1 MSDATAE
8 SGEADAPGDRDG
20 LLAALDRRVAAFR
33 ADDRRRRIALVVA
46 LVAGVGVA
54 WLHWLGLVFA
64 GALVGLTRRSLPRAL
79 AAGVAVGVIVLATF
93 VLLSPAMG
101 AGELLALGQPAYV
114 AVGSAL
120 ALPLLG
126 SLTRGVV

>member
-1 MSDATAE
+1 MSDATPA
-8 SGEADAPGDRDG
+8 SDDAGSPGDPDG
-20 LLAALDRRVAAFR
+20 PLAAVDRGFAALR
-33 ADDRRRRIALVVA
+33 RDDRRRRVALAVA
-46 LVAGVGVA
+46 LVAGVAAA
-54 WLHWLGLVFA
+54 WLHWIGLVVA

-79 AAGVAVGVIVLATF
+79 AAGVAVGAAVLATF
-93 VLLSPAMG
+93 VLLSPALA

>member
-8 SGEADAPGDRDG
+8 PGESDAPDDRAG
-20 LLAALDRRVAAFR
+20 PLATLDHRMATFR
-33 ADDRRRRIALVVA
+33 ADDRQRRIGLAVALVV
-46 LVAGVGVA
+46 GVGVA
-54 WLHWLGLVFA
+54 WLHWLGLVVA
-64 GALVGLTRRSLPRAL
+64 GALVGLTCRSLPRAL
-79 AAGVAVGVIVLATF
+79 AAGIGVGVVVLATF
-93 VLLSPAMG
+93 VLLSPTLA

>member
-1 MSDATAE
+1 MSDATPA
-8 SGEADAPGDRDG
+8 SDDAGSPGDPDG
-20 LLAALDRRVAAFR
+20 PLAAVDRGFAALR
-33 ADDRRRRIALVVA
+33 RDDRRRRVALAVA
-46 LVAGVGVA
+46 LVAGVAAA
-54 WLHWLGLVFA
+54 WLHWIGLVVA

-79 AAGVAVGVIVLATF
+79 AAGVGVGVVVLATF
-93 VLLSPAMG
+93 VLLSPALA

>member
-1 MSDATAE
+1 MSDATVE
-8 SGEADAPGDRDG
+8 DG
-20 LLAALDRRVAAFR
+20 SDETASSAGPLAALDRRMAAFR
-33 ADDRRRRIALVVA
+33 ADDRRRRIGLAVA
-46 LVAGVGVA
+46 LLAGVGVA
-54 WLHWLGLVFA
+54 WMHWLGLVVA

-79 AAGVAVGVIVLATF
+79 AAGVGVGVIVLATF
-93 VLLSPAMG
+93 VLLSPTLG
-101 AGELLALGQPAYV
+101 TGELLALGQPAYV

>member
-8 SGEADAPGDRDG
+8 SADADAPGDREG
-20 LLAALDRRVAAFR
+20 PLATLDRRVAAFR
-33 ADDRRRRIALVVA
+33 ANDRQRRIALVVA
-46 LVAGVGVA
+46 LVVGVGAA
-54 WLHWLGLVFA
+54 WLHWLGLVVA

-79 AAGVAVGVIVLATF
+79 AAGVGVGVVVLATF
-93 VLLSPAMG
+93 VLLSPALG

-120 ALPLLG
+120 ALSLLG